1 MKEVIQFL
9 EHVQEVMTSNLA
21 VARREIETPNVI
33 NNNEIS
39 QRHLKELLA
48 KEQHESECLDVVIAM
63 LKDEL
68 EWENCEVYEHVPQE
82 ERDHVELVPQDVWDE
97 ADDMLAAIRKRR
109 AELKAE

>member
-21 VARREIETPNVI
+21 VTRREIETPNVI
-33 NNNEIS
+33 NNNEIA

-68 EWENCEVYEHVPQE
+68 EWENSEVYEHIPQE
-82 ERDHVELVPQDVWDE
+82 GHIEPEGQEVWGKVDE
-97 ADDMLAAIRKRR
+97 MLAAIRKRR
-109 AELKAE
+109 AELKAD